1 MARGSPVCSL
11 RYRDSPADRRR
22 LVAPCLGHRLGL
34 SPPGCRRAPQSPT
47 CGSGC
52 SVVPR
57 QASWPLK
64 IGTQLGL
71 LSSWPPPSEEVLTCW
86 AQDLRPSSGLPP
98 PFWIFS
104 GSWRHPQPTMLPEA
118 LLGRG
123 CGYLM
128 GQRLYLR
135 SCPGSHLA
143 LGPECS
149 LHLLGHR
156 AWEPPGGPKWSSFS
170 QLLLGPLPAL
180 GRP

>member
-1 MARGSPVCSL
+1 MAHQFAASGTETALQTEGDLWPPASVTGSVSVPRAAGEL
-11 RYRDSPADRRR
+11 
-22 LVAPCLGHRLGL
+22 H
-34 SPPGCRRAPQSPT
+34 RAPRVALAVLWSP
-47 CGSGC
+47 G
-52 SVVPR
+52 R
-57 QASWPLK
+57 QAGLK

-143 LGPECS
+143 LGLECS